1 MVRRLPGVTRRNGIV
16 NAKIPIANNPSSN
29 VPKIESGLPN
39 DGKFYADREQ
49 LEAIE
54 AQMRRGGPGAPIS
67 VDDTGNGNGGGEEG
81 YDPSMEGEEMGEDQ
95 PLYDQNL
102 LDQPAYEDTTIQAI
116 NDMAADEAFPVIVA
130 YVNHHSRLGK
140 QTKAR
145 LIVRAAA
152 FESKNHVLSY
162 LTSQNDLMAA
172 QDDFQMVAILSK
184 ADMTSM
190 DMTSDFFTA
199 ETLIESQHNIRLR
212 RSRDALNL
220 LQLTTR
226 RTENIMTE
234 QRRHEEKEEKSLRRR
249 IPLLGNL

>member
-1 MVRRLPGVTRRNGIV
+1 MVRRLPGARQNGLV
-16 NAKIPIANNPSSN
+16 NAKIPVAKEPD
-29 VPKIESGLPN
+29 PEPEQEMESGIPD

-54 AQMRRGGPGAPIS
+54 AQMKRGGPGAPVSIDAES
-67 VDDTGNGNGGGEEG
+67 GNGNGDGEEG
-81 YDPSMEGEEMGEDQ
+81 YDPSMEEGMDNGQ

-102 LDQPAYEDTTIQAI
+102 LDQPSYEDTTIQAI

-172 QDDFQMVAILSK
+172 QDDFQMVGILSK

-199 ETLIESQHNIRLR
+199 ETLVESQHNIRLR
-212 RSRDALNL
+212 RSREALNL
-220 LQLTTR
+220 LQITTR
-226 RTENIMTE
+226 RSEQIMTE

>member
-1 MVRRLPGVTRRNGIV
+1 MVRRLPPGTRKSGIV
-16 NAKIPIANNPSSN
+16 NTRIP
-29 VPKIESGLPN
+29 LPISREPPQAPRIPE
-39 DGKFYADREQ
+39 GQFYADREQ
-49 LEAIE
+49 LEEIE
-54 AQMRRGGPGAPIS
+54 AQLRRGEAARG
-67 VDDTGNGNGGGEEG
+67 GNGGGMPDLGDPMGGPRDEDIDPMDEG
-81 YDPSMEGEEMGEDQ
+81 GGGDDA

-172 QDDFQMVAILSK
+172 QDDFQMVGILSK

-199 ETLIESQHNIRLR
+199 ETLVESQHNIRLR
-212 RSRDALNL
+212 RSREALNL
-220 LQLTTR
+220 LQITTR
-226 RTENIMTE
+226 RSETVMTE
-234 QRRHEEKEEKSLRRR
+234 QRRHEEKEEKGLRRR
-249 IPLLGNL
+249 IPILGNL